1 MRLTLLSIGIAVLAA
16 LSGCAKVTKEQ
27 GLKAFHK
34 ELHLYFNNLNNEA
47 QFRKD
52 EMRKND
58 AKLGLV
64 TPTGSIYSTY
74 LFDET
79 AFVVKNFRCKTCET
93 RLMITAASAEY
104 LCPSCGHCPYVKHEG
119 TFNRKESPCK
129 TCLGPDSK
137 PREPNADLIK
147 KEAFEAAGATVQPMF
162 EFLPGKDNPNLPMVA
177 VVRYVRRQ
185 WAYDQRGVLEI
196 SPKAVE
202 KAVNAASV
210 DPTFLPTAATPDG
223 VQMGRAPGFH
233 RPDATFVGEI
243 EFEFRGGDLTISK
256 RRAEEAVRPWKDL
269 KGNQ

>member
-1 MRLTLLSIGIAVLAA
+1 MRLMLLSIGIAALAA

-27 GLKAFHK
+27 GTKAFYK

-74 LFDET
+74 LFDEN
-79 AFVVKNFRCKTCET
+79 AFIVKNYKCKTCET
-93 RLMITAASAEY
+93 KLIITSPGTEY
-104 LCPSCGHCPYVKHEG
+104 LCPSCGHCPYIAHTG

-129 TCLGPDSK
+129 TCLGPDGK
-137 PREPNADLIK
+137 PREPNADWIK
-147 KEAFEAAGATVQPMF
+147 KEAFESSGAVVQPMF
-162 EFLPGKDNPNLPMVA
+162 EFLQGKDNPNLPMFA

-185 WAYDQRGVLEI
+185 WAYDNRGVVDI
-196 SPKAVE
+196 SQRVIE
-202 KAVNAASV
+202 KASV
-210 DPTFLPTAATPDG
+210 DASYLPNATEG
-223 VQMGRAPGFH
+223 QVGRAPGFH
-233 RPDATFVGEI
+233 RPDAAFVGQI
-243 EFEFRGGDLTISK
+243 EFEFRGGDLTVNK
-256 RRAEEAVRPWKDL
+256 RYTEEAVRPWKDL

>member
-1 MRLTLLSIGIAVLAA
+1 MRLTLLSVVIAVLAA

-27 GLKAFHK
+27 GTKAFYK
-34 ELHLYFNNLNNEA
+34 ELHLHFNNLNNEA

-79 AFVVKNFRCKTCET
+79 AFIVKNYKCKTCET
-93 RLMITAASAEY
+93 KLTVTSPGTEY
-104 LCPSCGHCPYVKHEG
+104 LCPTCGHCPYVKHEG
-119 TFNRKESPCK
+119 TFNKKESPCK
-129 TCLGPDSK
+129 TCLGPDGK

-147 KEAFEAAGATVQPMF
+147 KEAFEASGAQVLPMF
-162 EFLPGKDNPNLPMVA
+162 EFVSGKDNPNAAMQA
-177 VVRYVRRQ
+177 TVRYVRRQ
-185 WAYDQRGVLEI
+185 WAYDQRGTVDI
-196 SPKAVE
+196 SQRVIE
-202 KAVNAASV
+202 KASV
-210 DPTFLPTAATPDG
+210 DTAWLPTDRAG
-223 VQMGRAPGFH
+223 VGRAPGFH

-243 EFEFRGGDLTISK
+243 TFEYRGGELTVLK
-256 RRAEEAVRPWKDL
+256 RFAEEAVRPWKDL

>member
-1 MRLTLLSIGIAVLAA
+1 MRLKLFAIGMAAAVL
-16 LSGCAKVTKEQ
+16 LSGCQKVTKEQ

-79 AFVVKNFRCKTCET
+79 AFIVKNFKCKTCET
-93 RLMITAASAEY
+93 KLIVTSPGTEY
-104 LCPSCGHCPYVKHEG
+104 LCPTCGHCPYVKHEG
-119 TFNRKESPCK
+119 TFNKKESPCK
-129 TCLGPDSK
+129 TCLGPDGK

-147 KEAFEAAGATVQPMF
+147 KEAFEASGAQVLPMF
-162 EFLPGKDNPNLPMVA
+162 EFAAGKDNPNATMVA
-177 VVRYVRRQ
+177 TVRYVRRQ
-185 WAYDQRGVLEI
+185 WAYDGRGVVDI
-196 SPKAVE
+196 SSRVVE
-202 KAVNAASV
+202 KAAV
-210 DPTFLPTAATPDG
+210 DPSWLPIAAVEG
-223 VQMGRAPGFH
+223 GMAGRAPGFH
-233 RPDATFVGEI
+233 RLDATYVGEI
-243 EFEFRGGDLTISK
+243 EFEFRGGDLAVKS
-256 RRAEEAVRPWKDL
+256 RRVEEAVRPWKDL